1 MNRNIIFSALLCFII
16 ILFIADKILWSK
28 TSVKPRSLNS
38 MEILDVIRRDC
49 GALCNTLRSGSNGL
63 FFNYVEAPIDC
74 KALFNNEYIDRGH
87 GFQNA
92 PKEIPQEMLNDFT
105 MNNRVGVK
113 TFYFNQ
119 PYLNKKAR
127 TPLWSIEMIK
137 QYISSAERGEL
148 RGTYGVS
155 ETNALR
161 RALQHAPRIKNGRVL
176 VIGTEIPWVEAC
188 ALEAGAR
195 EVVTLEYGKIVSEHP
210 KVSTMTP
217 HDFRLRYLNNTLG
230 RFDAIITFSSIEHS
244 GLGRYGDALNPWG
257 DIIAVAKAW
266 CVTKLGGSL
275 TISVPYN
282 YNQDSI
288 RFNAH
293 RVYGKI
299 RYPFLTSNWKQV
311 YKGSE
316 KQIDH
321 GYGGPQT
328 VFVFRK

>member
-1 MNRNIIFSALLCFII
+1 MFGALLCFII
-16 ILFIADKILWSK
+16 MLLFADTILRSV
-28 TSVKPRSLNS
+28 TSVKHGSLNS
-38 MEILDVIRRDC
+38 KEILDVIRSDC
-49 GALCNTLRSGSNGL
+49 GELCNTLRSGTNGL

-74 KALFNNEYIDRGH
+74 KALFKNEYIDRGH

-92 PKEIPQEMLNDFT
+92 PKEIPQYMLNDFT
-105 MNNRVGVK
+105 MNNRVEVK
-113 TFYFNQ
+113 PLYFNQ
-119 PYLNKKAR
+119 PYLNKKAL
-127 TPLWSIEMIK
+127 TPVWSIKMIEK
-137 QYISSAERGEL
+137 YISSAERGEL
-148 RGTYGVS
+148 RGSYSVS

-161 RALQHAPRIKNGRVL
+161 RGLQHAPMIKNGRVL
-176 VIGTEIPWVEAC
+176 VIGTEFPWVEAC

-195 EVVTLEYGKIVSEHP
+195 EVVTLEYGKIISEHP
-210 KVSTMTP
+210 KVNTMTP
-217 HDFRLRYLNNTLG
+217 HDFRLLYLNNTLG
-230 RFDAIITFSSIEHS
+230 RFDAIITFSSVEHS

-257 DIIAVAKAW
+257 DIIAVARAW

-282 YNQDSI
+282 YDQDSI

-299 RYPFLTSNWKQV
+299 RYPFLASNWKQL

-321 GYGGPQT
+321 GFGGHQT
-328 VFVFRK
+328 TFVFQK